1 MSVNSQ
7 TKLTVDELVRSE
19 IAGKIV
25 ALGRYDEIIWKIR
38 TGYVL
43 ILYGTLG
50 LLLGKGQKLDRLNLQ
65 ILVLICG
72 FSVLAYFV
80 DLTLRIR
87 QLRVVT
93 AVNLLTDQALMLA
106 MGESIRTDELRDLL
120 HIAGESRKGLH
131 LAALVKAASLIF
143 LYYAATPAFA
153 AIIYLRWPVAN

>member
-7 TKLTVDELVRSE
+7 TKLIVDELVRSE

-25 ALGRYDEIIWKIR
+25 ALNRYDEIIWKIR

-43 ILYGTLG
+43 ILYGTFG
-50 LLLGKGQKLDRLNLQ
+50 FLLGKGQKLDRLNLQ

-93 AVNLLTDQALMLA
+93 AVNLL
-106 MGESIRTDELRDLL
+106 SDLGL
-120 HIAGESRKGLH
+120 NACNGRKYSH
-131 LAALVKAASLIF
+131 
-143 LYYAATPAFA
+143 
-153 AIIYLRWPVAN
+153 